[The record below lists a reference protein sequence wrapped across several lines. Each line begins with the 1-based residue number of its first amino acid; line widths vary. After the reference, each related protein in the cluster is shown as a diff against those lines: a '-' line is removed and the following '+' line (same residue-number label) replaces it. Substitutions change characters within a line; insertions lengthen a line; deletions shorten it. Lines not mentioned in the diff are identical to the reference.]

1 MSNVRTLSKKDPEL
15 FSSPFAKG
23 YWSTAAAQLGDLRM
37 LILAALLIA
46 IRVVLKSVAIPIAEN
61 LSVYVGFF
69 VNALGA
75 MVFGPIVALLGGAVS
90 DTVGAI
96 LFPSGGYFFP
106 FIFVEM
112 LGSFIYGLFLWRRKF
127 TALRVIICKFTVT
140 VICNLILNPIIMVW
154 YYAFLNNGKTY
165 ALVTL
170 PRIIKN
176 LVLFPAEAAL
186 LVIFLTALLP
196 ALKQLRLIPSEQE
209 KPIMKAKHYI
219 IIAVLVVIAAALI
232 ILWPILGNVGKKAN
246 TDLPEKQVTESVTEA
261 SEKTEETEAEET
273 EAAEETSAEETEAAA
288 EEVTE
293 AATEEV
299 NEAATEVVIDIEAA
313 AVTDTSEEVKASEP
327 PAETEVAEETEA
339 ETVPEVFVDLDG
351 DDKMTN
357 ADALFDPEKVDKE
370 NEEEVRKYDF
380 DGNGV
385 VDEAD
390 REYLLR
396 SVLLGQEYFPIA
408 GAE

>member
-261 SEKTEETEAEET
+261 SEKTEETEA
-273 EAAEETSAEETEAAA
+273 AEETSAEETEAAA

-299 NEAATEVVIDIEAA
+299 TEVVIDTVAA

-327 PAETEVAEETEA
+327 AAETEA

-357 ADALFDPEKVDKE
+357 ADALFDLEKVDKE

-396 SVLLGQEYFPIA
+396 SVLLGQENFPIA